1 MAGEL
6 SCKKQQSCFA
16 KIYLRMLQAILQHC
30 NGQKNN
36 ANETRISGQMKF
48 TYATMEFVSKIV
60 LAYCENFFFL
70 EIEKNFCKFEA
81 ERREFSNILRSL
93 KQFI

>member
-30 NGQKNN
+30 NGQKYNV
-36 ANETRISGQMKF
+36 NETTILGQIKL
-48 TYATMEFVSKIV
+48 TYAQQWDFSLNHLLLRLFV
-60 LAYCENFFFL
+60 L
-70 EIEKNFCKFEA
+70 KFQP
-81 ERREFSNILRSL
+81 F
-93 KQFI
+93 